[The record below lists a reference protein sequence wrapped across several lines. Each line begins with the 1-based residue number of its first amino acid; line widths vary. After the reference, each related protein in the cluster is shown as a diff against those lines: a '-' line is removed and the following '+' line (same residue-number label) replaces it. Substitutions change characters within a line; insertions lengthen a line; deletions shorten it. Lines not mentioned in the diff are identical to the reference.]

1 MLSVARD
8 KWSDLKGVTF
18 QEGDAQNLPFSDRYF
33 DVVSVAYGARN
44 WPALEVGLAE
54 AKRVLRV
61 GGQIGILEF
70 GQPRNAVWRGVFN
83 AYSRYVIPVIGGMVS
98 GERAPYE
105 YLPKTAAT
113 FPSGERFEEIMSRVG
128 LASVRTV
135 PLMNGI
141 AYLYIG
147 ERRYE

>member
-1 MLSVARD
+1 MLGVARE
-8 KWSDLKGVTF
+8 KWSELKGVTF
-18 QEGDAQNLPFSDRYF
+18 HEGDAQSLPFSDRTF

-44 WPALEVGLAE
+44 WSALELGLAE
-54 AKRVLRV
+54 ARRVLRV
-61 GGQIGILEF
+61 GGRIGILEF
-70 GQPRNAVWRGVFN
+70 GQPRNALWRGVFN
-83 AYSRYVIPVIGGMVS
+83 AYSRYVIPLIGGAIS

-105 YLPKTAAT
+105 YLPKTASS
-113 FPSGERFEEIMSRVG
+113 FPSGERFEEIMSKVG

-135 PLMNGI
+135 PLMNGV